1 MKNVFYLARL
11 GNQLLK
17 VVRFNFSW
25 KNLRLI
31 LFCLGYVT
39 DRGMFKYF
47 ALNYGTIVVNI
58 QRISFCG
65 YTEKMFNRYQV

>member
-1 MKNVFYLARL
+1 MLIFVRCELIENRLLTINLGAMKNVFYLARL

-31 LFCLGYVT
+31 LFCL
-39 DRGMFKYF
+39 
-47 ALNYGTIVVNI
+47 
-58 QRISFCG
+58 
-65 YTEKMFNRYQV
+65 